1 MSKEN
6 IVLFYAHL
14 ERDPELRRKAMSFQE
29 IYENQE
35 DVIDAFIN
43 FAEKLGYEKI
53 GESAFPLLKFCHSQ
67 SILPS

>member
-43 FAEKLGYEKI
+43 FAEKLGYEFTFL
-53 GESAFPLLKFCHSQ
+53 EFMEHMYSQ
-67 SILPS
+67 ARERE

>member
-43 FAEKLGYEKI
+43 FAEKLGYVFTFREFM
-53 GESAFPLLKFCHSQ
+53 EHMYSQ
-67 SILPS
+67 ARERE

>member
-43 FAEKLGYEKI
+43 FAEKLGY
-53 GESAFPLLKFCHSQ
+53 KFTFREFMEHMYSQ
-67 SILPS
+67 ARERE